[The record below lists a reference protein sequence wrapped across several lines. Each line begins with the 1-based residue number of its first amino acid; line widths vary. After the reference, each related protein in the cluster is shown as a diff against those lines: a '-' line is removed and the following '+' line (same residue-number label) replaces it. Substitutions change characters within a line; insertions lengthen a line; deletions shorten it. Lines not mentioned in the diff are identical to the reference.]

1 MSSNAVLRGTVSDA
15 NSSCPK
21 CQAPLPVGS
30 AFCNKCGASTAPAG
44 ALAAPAGPPSSEPEL
59 ELWKGRYSGKT
70 LGHWWLLWIVE
81 LVALAWLWFGVL
93 SAEIRGGPFAKWVV
107 LGAAALPALA
117 LLWSLMLEKVSTRY
131 RLTTHRLFKE
141 TGILTRHLNE
151 LELLRVDDVAVRQNL
166 IQRIF
171 NVGVITV
178 IAPTDQTEPR
188 LELVGI
194 ENPIE
199 VKEMIRTQV
208 RKRRDRSLHVESL

>member
-1 MSSNAVLRGTVSDA
+1 MMPG
-15 NSSCPK
+15 
-21 CQAPLPVGS
+21 APSPATLPS
-30 AFCNKCGASTAPAG
+30 A
-44 ALAAPAGPPSSEPEL
+44 EPEQ

-81 LVALAWLWFGVL
+81 LAALGWIWFGVL
-93 SAEIRGGPFAKWVV
+93 SAEIRGGPIAKWVV
-107 LGAAALPALA
+107 LAAAALPAVSI
-117 LLWSLMLEKVSTRY
+117 LWSLMVEKISTRY

-141 TGILTRHLNE
+141 TGILSRHLNE

-199 VKEMIRTQV
+199 IKEMIRTQV

>member
-1 MSSNAVLRGTVSDA
+1 MSDA

-21 CQAPLPVGS
+21 CQAPLPSGS
-30 AFCNKCGASTAPAG
+30 AFCNRCGAPAMPGAPP
-44 ALAAPAGPPSSEPEL
+44 AASPPSSEPEQ

-81 LVALAWLWFGVL
+81 LAALAYLWFGVL
-93 SAEIRGGPFAKWVV
+93 SAEIRGGPVAKWVV
-107 LGAAALPALA
+107 LAAAALPAVS
-117 LLWSLMLEKVSTRY
+117 LLWNLLVEKISTRY

-141 TGILTRHLNE
+141 TGIISRHLNE